1 MISKELLEII
11 DIIDLNLITIFKEK
25 SNKLW
30 CFYYPGLKSG
40 ALRLSI
46 I

>member
-25 SNKLW
+25 NKTEKENILSRS
-30 CFYYPGLKSG
+30 LK
-40 ALRLSI
+40 L
-46 I
+46 